1 MTETRRRKERILSG
15 RRLLRLSVLL
25 FGLGTLSAMGGVAAV
40 IGAYYYV
47 EPSLP
52 EADTIRDIPLQIP
65 LRIYSRDGRLISEIG
80 ERRRILIEF
89 DDVPDHVV
97 NAFIAAEDRRFW
109 DHPGIDYV
117 GVLRAV
123 YQLVTTGDIEAGGST
138 LTQQLARSYFL
149 NLDQTIERKFKEMSL
164 AVRIEQEFSKE
175 QIMALFLN
183 KMFFGQRAYG
193 VAAASQVYFNKPLED
208 LTIAEAATLAGVLP
222 APSRYNPV
230 RSATNA
236 QRRRGYVLGR
246 MLALGFIDSA
256 QYEIAMSEEVESQLY
271 GTDVELPADYV
282 AEMVRREMLD
292 RYGEETYT
300 AGYQV
305 VTSLD
310 SRLQSAANYALRNGL
325 LEFTRRRGYRGPAA
339 NHELTPELLETDISE
354 WPEEIL
360 DDLDRYAPG
369 GLSMALV
376 TAVHEDNTADILFN
390 NGTTATLPWAGMSW
404 AKPFIDRETT
414 GPAPETAAEV
424 LTAGDIIHVMP
435 TTGGF
440 WALAQV
446 PDAQGA
452 VVSID
457 PTDGA
462 ITSLV
467 GGFDFATSKFNRV
480 TQAYRQPGSS
490 FKPFIYSAALEHGNT
505 PATVIL
511 DAPVVISSQ
520 ELEAVWR
527 PINYSGRFYGPTRM
541 REALV
546 RSMNLVSVRLLLFE
560 TGIGNAVRHISRF
573 GFGEAALPR
582 NGSLALGGG
591 QASPL
596 DMAQG
601 YATIANGGY
610 SLQPYVIDAIYGPD
624 GETLYRAEPNF
635 VCPECE
641 VAAEALRDATPQ
653 YVPLDEQA
661 LGTDEVG
668 EASGV
673 DVEAL
678 LPGMTPSG
686 LTLEEIASFGPDYR
700 PDPETYPEFFAD
712 IPAAPRAIS
721 AQNAYLIQDMMRD
734 VVRRGTGRRA
744 LVLGRSDLSGKTGTS
759 NDRRDAWFGGFNG
772 DLASVVWVGYDDDTP
787 LGPGEEGSRTALP
800 IWISFSRIAL
810 DGVPDNTMP
819 MPEGI
824 VTRLIRLSDGCPARA
839 GESGTRFE
847 MFFEGQVPECDDA
860 DDPVDIFNDTTGL
873 TDVDPFNDASE
884 AGEIDPF
891 NDAGAEE
898 ETTPPGSDTAESGL
912 VDPFGDPAG
921 EVADPD
927 APAGDE
933 EADDDVEPEDLF

>member
-1 MTETRRRKERILSG
+1 MRMA
-15 RRLLRLSVLL
+15 VVM
-25 FGLGTLSAMGGVAAV
+25 FGLGTISAIGGIAAV

-52 EADTIRDIPLQIP
+52 QAETIRDIPLQIP
-65 LRIYSRDGRLISEIG
+65 LRIYSRDGRLIQEIG

-89 DDVPDHVV
+89 DDLPDRVV
-97 NAFIAAEDRRFW
+97 DAFVAAEDRRFW
-109 DHPGIDYV
+109 EHPGIDYV
-117 GVLRAV
+117 GVLRAMF
-123 YQLVTTGDIEAGGST
+123 QLVTTGDIEAGGST

-149 NLDQTIERKFKEMSL
+149 NLDQTIERKFKEMAL
-164 AVRIEQEFSKE
+164 AVRIEQEFTKE

-183 KMFFGQRAYG
+183 RMFFGQRAYG
-193 VAAASQVYFNKPLED
+193 VAAAAQVYFDKPLED
-208 LTIAEAATLAGVLP
+208 LSIAETATLAGVLP

-246 MLALGFIDSA
+246 MRVLGFIDEA
-256 QYEIAMSEEVESQLY
+256 EYELAMGQPLESRLY
-271 GTDVELPADYV
+271 GTDIELRADYV
-282 AEMVRREMLD
+282 AEMVRRDMLE
-292 RYGEETYT
+292 RFGEETYT

-310 SRLQSAANYALRNGL
+310 SRLQAGAHYALRNGL
-325 LEFTRRRGYRGPAA
+325 LEFTRRRGYRGPVA
-339 NHELTPELLETDISE
+339 NHELTTEVLAADISE
-354 WPEEIL
+354 WPEEIQ

-369 GLSMALV
+369 GLSMAIV
-376 TAVHEDNTADILFN
+376 TAVNEDNSADILFN
-390 NGTTATLPWAGMSW
+390 NGVESSMPWAGMSW

-414 GPAPETAAEV
+414 GPAPEAVADV
-424 LTAGDIIHVMP
+424 LAVGDVIHVMP
-435 TTGGF
+435 TTAGF

-457 PTDGA
+457 PVDGA

-467 GGFDFATSKFNRV
+467 GGFDFATSKFNRA

-511 DAPVVISSQ
+511 DAPVVINSS

-546 RSMNLVSVRLLLFE
+546 RSMNLVSVRLLIFE
-560 TGIGNAVRHISRF
+560 TGIGNAVRHISQF
-573 GFGEAALPR
+573 GFGDAALPR

-610 SLQPYVIDAIYGPD
+610 SIRPYVIDAIYGPE
-624 GETLYRAEPNF
+624 GETLYRAEPQI

-641 VAAEALRDATPQ
+641 IAAEALRNQ
-653 YVPLDEQA
+653 VPEFVDLDN
-661 LGTDEVG
+661 EVL
-668 EASGV
+668 EAYEFSEPSAV

-678 LPGMTPSG
+678 LPDMTSGGM
-686 LTLEEIASFGPDYR
+686 TLEEIAMIGLDYR
-700 PDPETYPEFFAD
+700 PDPEVSPEFFAS
-712 IPAAPRAIS
+712 IVAAPRAIS
-721 AQNAYLIQDMMRD
+721 AQNAFLIQDMMRD
-734 VVRRGTGRRA
+734 VVQRGTGRRA
-744 LVLGRSDLSGKTGTS
+744 RVLGRSDLSGKTGTS

-800 IWISFSRIAL
+800 VWISFSRIAL
-810 DGVPDNTMP
+810 EGAPENQMP

-824 VTRLIRLSDGCPARA
+824 VTRLIRSSDGCPARA
-839 GESGTRFE
+839 GEPGTMFE
-847 MFFEGQVPECDDA
+847 VFFEDQVPVCDTAEDA
-860 DDPVDIFNDTTGL
+860 PDIFNDTTGL
-873 TDVDPFNDASE
+873 GDIMDQFNQVDEDGGNVVDPFNDSGE
-884 AGEIDPF
+884 AG
-891 NDAGAEE
+891 DAGATTGEE
-898 ETTPPGSDTAESGL
+898 DADTTIDPLDEQDESDA
-912 VDPFGDPAG
+912 
-921 EVADPD
+921 
-927 APAGDE
+927 E
-933 EADDDVEPEDLF
+933 EADEDVEPETLF